1 MLQQSMMNVSSRA
14 LILVAA
20 MVHGRL
26 ATTVAFAP
34 ISRSTAFRAV
44 SGRSFDSNG
53 PSTSLGAGAAASS
66 YADFSLEEQSKHV
79 QDALYRIR
87 QCNIIPDKVR
97 ESLMPFVVDDAALGM
112 VTPTTAE
119 ILCNALSEQEEEA
132 VFEITNKEN
141 EQFLT
146 LTTAAGTSSE
156 SRTEAVARVTNALR
170 EAGVVA
176 GWRDEL
182 YPVSTGFYTAPT
194 FLIER
199 AAAPLLGSVEYGVH
213 VNGCV
218 RDPATGVDKMWMAR
232 RSATKSKYPG
242 MLDHIVAGG
251 QPHGISLL
259 ENVVKE
265 CGEEAGIPEEMAR
278 ANVMAAGAISYAYF
292 EPSAGPGG
300 ALTRAVMFN
309 YDITLPAGYKPTP
322 VDGEVDAFFTWSM
335 AEVLGSLA
343 QDFGDPLKPN
353 CYLVVVDFLL
363 RKGLLSPEAEG
374 YLDVLK
380 ELRGGTCA

>member
-1 MLQQSMMNVSSRA
+1 MLAA
-14 LILVAA
+14 LMHCRV
-20 MVHGRL
+20 
-26 ATTVAFAP
+26 ATTAAFTP
-34 ISRSTAFRAV
+34 ITRATSFRAA
-44 SGRSFDSNG
+44 SGKAYCNG
-53 PSTSLGAGAAASS
+53 PSTSLGAAAAAAAASS
-66 YADFSLEEQSKHV
+66 YADFTLEEQCKHV
-79 QDALYRIR
+79 QDALYRVR
-87 QCNIIPDKVR
+87 QCNLIPDEVR
-97 ESLMPFVVDDAALGM
+97 ESLLPFVVNDIALGM
-112 VTPTTAE
+112 VTPKTAE
-119 ILCNALSEQEEEA
+119 ILCSALSDQDEEA
-132 VFEITNKEN
+132 VFEIGNRNDDHTE
-141 EQFLT
+141 FLT
-146 LTTAAGTSSE
+146 LTTAAGTSSD
-156 SRTEAVARVTNALR
+156 SRTQAVARVTNALR
-170 EAGVVA
+170 EAGVVT

-182 YPVSTGFYTAPT
+182 YPVSTSFYATPT

-199 AAAPLLGSVEYGVH
+199 AAAPLLGCIEYGVH
-213 VNGCV
+213 INGV
-218 RDPATGVDKMWMAR
+218 VPDPATGVDRMWMAR
-232 RSATKSKYPG
+232 RSATKSKYPS

-309 YDITLPAGYKPTP
+309 YDITLPAEYKPTP
-322 VDGEVDAFFTWSM
+322 VDGEVDEFFTWCM
-335 AEVLGSLA
+335 EKVLGSLA
-343 QDFGDPLKPN
+343 EDYKDPLKPN

-363 RKGLLSPEAEG
+363 RKGLLSPEKEG

>member
-1 MLQQSMMNVSSRA
+1 ML
-14 LILVAA
+14 AA
-20 MVHGRL
+20 MMQGRL
-26 ATTVAFAP
+26 STTVAFTPAC
-34 ISRSTAFRAV
+34 R
-44 SGRSFDSNG
+44 
-53 PSTSLGAGAAASS
+53 AASS
-66 YADFSLEEQSKHV
+66 YADFTLEEQSKHV
-79 QDALYRIR
+79 QDALYRVR
-87 QCNIIPDKVR
+87 QCNIIPDEVR
-97 ESLMPFVVDDAALGM
+97 QSLMPFAVNDIVLGT
-112 VTPTTAE
+112 VTPMTAE
-119 ILCNALSEQEEEA
+119 ILCNALSDQDEEA
-132 VFEITNKEN
+132 VFEIGNKN
-141 EQFLT
+141 DDEQFLT
-146 LTTAAGTSSE
+146 LTTAAGTSSD
-156 SRTEAVARVTNALR
+156 SRTKAVARVTNALR
-170 EAGVVA
+170 EAGVVT

-182 YPVSTGFYTAPT
+182 YPVSTSFYTTPT

-199 AAAPLLGSVEYGVH
+199 AAAPLLGCIEYGVH
-213 VNGCV
+213 INGV
-218 RDPATGVDKMWMAR
+218 VTDPTTGVDKMWMAR

-309 YDITLPAGYKPTP
+309 YDITLPEEYKPTP
-322 VDGEVDAFFTWSM
+322 VDGEVDEFFTWSM
-335 AEVLGSLA
+335 EEVLSSLA
-343 QDFGDPLKPN
+343 EDYNDPLKPN

-363 RKGLLSPEAEG
+363 RKGLLGPEAEG